1 MAQTIRIEIPVE
13 VQDNTGAVEG
23 IKKKLEDLGKTSE
36 SVSKS
41 LNSIGKT
48 GARKGLMSFADID
61 SSSVSKVLSEVESG
75 GSKIGRLW
83 STTTGVVNKLMSPLT
98 SVASM
103 LTSPL
108 TGLASMAG
116 ASMGL
121 ADAVSTYSDFGATM
135 SRVEALAN
143 ANEEQMVR
151 LTQTAKDMGATTKF
165 SATES
170 AEAFTYMA
178 QAGWSVDDMISGIG
192 GVMSLA
198 AADGLDLASTT
209 DIVSNALTAFGLSA
223 KDTAQFADVLAVAS
237 SASNTDVYNLG
248 ESLKYAAPVMGALGY
263 NIQDTALALGLM
275 SNNAI
280 TGSMAGTA
288 LRTSLTN
295 MASPTEAMAT
305 AMEKY
310 GISLTDSEGNMKS
323 LRGVMENLRSS
334 LGGLSES
341 EQTAAASTI
350 FGKEAMS
357 GMLAIINASEED
369 WQSLAAQI
377 DNSAGAADRMAETMQ
392 DNLAG
397 ALEEMGG
404 AVETAQITLGERLEP
419 YITGVAGFVTEA
431 MPAVEDAIN
440 DIMDFVDVKVG
451 NISQKINALTLT
463 DEWQNADLFGK
474 IDLAW
479 DKLIVEPSASWLK
492 ETGVHIATGIV
503 GGMFSEAAKIL
514 PGGEEAGIMSW
525 LSAGTLIKGADKAV
539 SGIRKFTSVLSDIS
553 PVAGKV
559 GLATAGV
566 AAGIAAIAVAVDNY
580 NQNLLDQNLEEHFG
594 SLSLTADQIQELAE
608 YVVPV
613 EITADLK
620 LANVN
625 FEEAEQLVEEAEA
638 ALEANNFINWKV
650 HRVGVDLTEVD
661 KENLLTNT
669 ETFVTN
675 VEESLEKE
683 EYAAELSVKAI
694 LGEVESQEIVSQ
706 MQAWFK
712 EDAEIVSTLGDAVT
726 DLLQN
731 ALDEGTY
738 NIDTSTAISIM
749 QSKMLDMTNGAKQ
762 AELKGKLSW
771 LELTSNGAA
780 LDADSWSAFVT
791 EAGTYQQEL
800 LNAESAN
807 YQNVFAKLNQA
818 AYNDPSRTGQV
829 EQMKLL
835 LGDAYNELGTTSLLN
850 VWGTFQDSLSTA
862 YGDELNTAKENISSS
877 TQDWIKFFNSEMES
891 AANMKGTVDPYQYL
905 NSAMLNAETIS
916 GDLDK
921 GTQLALMDR
930 YETLFPTVEQLQ
942 GAIDSVYGENGEQLR
957 KVPQAVMDAYYQA
970 MEIGAAGG
978 DDYAINA
985 LMAKQVAESFG
996 GDKSSFMSM
1005 LEDAGITFE
1014 GLPEA
1019 FQEGLNRAFAETTD
1033 MDFTGLS
1040 DKLMESFSGE
1050 EVDWQAVESILNE
1063 YGFSVSE
1070 ALSEQGIDVE
1080 GDVKANADGV
1090 NLDLD
1095 EISHRLEQSMSALT
1109 AEGVEFSVTAE
1120 GVQVDLTNVE
1130 VDSETAMGQIE
1141 AALGMETGTLSGAGI
1156 EVESGAT
1163 VTIPS
1168 ELVQV
1173 DTSDFQSA
1181 VGEAAEAE
1189 QPESVPVDAGAD
1201 VKVGVDNVDASEA
1214 YVNTASE
1221 AQETFADPVPVDA
1234 DAELNMTHNNS
1245 TSEVSRIY
1253 GEVDGEIKGKFASGF
1268 TANADV
1274 YVSLNWKITNPTASI
1289 SVSASGGSATATI
1302 GSAAASAEGR
1312 FVDSP
1317 LLSWIGEDGP
1327 EFVIPVGA
1335 SRRSRG
1341 LELWQQAGRM
1351 LGVPG
1356 YADGGIF
1363 APYSLSNTFG
1373 ETDSGGN
1380 APGFNVS
1387 VPESKEAGDS
1397 GKPFQVSVNM
1407 NNTFEISGDNPTNI
1421 LQMIKANMKTI
1432 TDDLSKEIADRLA
1445 DSFSNRPV

>member
-48 GARKGLMSFADID
+48 GTRKGLMSFADID
-61 SSSVSKVLSEVESG
+61 SSSVSKVLSGVESG

-98 SVASM
+98 SVTSM

-116 ASMGL
+116 ASMGV

-143 ANEEQMVR
+143 ANEEQMAK
-151 LTQTAKDMGATTKF
+151 LTQTAKDMGASTKF

-178 QAGWSVDDMISGIG
+178 QAGWGVDDMINGIG

-280 TGSMAGTA
+280 TGGMAGTA
-288 LRTSLTN
+288 LRTSLAN
-295 MASPTEAMAT
+295 MASPTDAMAT

-419 YITGVAGFVTEA
+419 YITGVAGFVTDA

-440 DIMDFVDVKVG
+440 GMMDFVDAKVG
-451 NISQKINALTLT
+451 NMSQKINALTLT

-474 IDLAW
+474 INLAW
-479 DKLIVEPSASWLK
+479 DKLIMEPSASWLK

-525 LSAGTLIKGADKAV
+525 LSAGTLIKGADKTV
-539 SGIRKFTSVLSDIS
+539 SGIRKFTSALGEIS
-553 PVAGKV
+553 PIAGK
-559 GLATAGV
+559 AGIAAAAV
-566 AAGIAAIAVAVDNY
+566 AAGITAVAVAVDNY
-580 NQNLLDQNLEEHFG
+580 NQKTIDDSLEKHFGKIALSAEQVEDVAAHILEQDYLVNVNASLGEIQNAEEFHSEAEEALASNDALEFKGRIGIELTADEQQEYQDNVTTFIDNKIKELESETYSAHIQVETYLGGTEEGQTLSQNIEQWARADNLELTNLSNDLQSAVESALADGIISVDEEAAISALQDKMNSITSRWKQAEAEAEWDWISQEYGRLSGADLESGAFEDVVASLQSQRESAGAAIEADAKDFYSKLNAMEAAGRISASENDRYKELAGWAIRGQQGQELGRSLEFEANTLQDAYGDKLSSNISQSQADVSEWIGGGGLDTLLQQGDVWQAADLLRNGGDLMNAGTGKGAFGVVTDADQAALSGLYETMKPDVTAMEGLIDQYRDAGQAIPQALMDSYNSAVEVGAASGDQEAAWAAYANQLLETGSDELVSALTDQSNPMYEGIRSALPEEMRTAIDRAAAETTTDPVTLDGLNASIEGDVEVDKQDWLSKIQSNLEEG
-594 SLSLTADQIQELAE
+594 DIGT
-608 YVVPV
+608 
-613 EITADLK
+613 ITAATD
-620 LANVN
+620 AEIEVTVN
-625 FEEAEQLVEEAEA
+625 KGDCLSQIGEA
-638 ALEANNFINWKV
+638 
-650 HRVGVDLTEVD
+650 VGVDW
-661 KENLLTNT
+661 
-669 ETFVTN
+669 
-675 VEESLEKE
+675 
-683 EYAAELSVKAI
+683 
-694 LGEVESQEIVSQ
+694 QEI
-706 MQAWFK
+706 
-712 EDAEIVSTLGDAVT
+712 
-726 DLLQN
+726 
-731 ALDEGTY
+731 
-738 NIDTSTAISIM
+738 
-749 QSKMLDMTNGAKQ
+749 
-762 AELKGKLSW
+762 
-771 LELTSNGAA
+771 
-780 LDADSWSAFVT
+780 
-791 EAGTYQQEL
+791 
-800 LNAESAN
+800 
-807 YQNVFAKLNQA
+807 A
-818 AYNDPSRTGQV
+818 AYNGIEDPYTIYPGMEIKIPTSAIDVDASGVGTAVEQATETDPVNTEAQANITVVPGETDTSQV
-829 EQMKLL
+829 EAAVADQDD
-835 LGDAYNELGTTSLLN
+835 GDA
-850 VWGTFQDSLSTA
+850 
-862 YGDELNTAKENISSS
+862 
-877 TQDWIKFFNSEMES
+877 
-891 AANMKGTVDPYQYL
+891 GTVPMTATAD
-905 NSAMLNAETIS
+905 T
-916 GDLDK
+916 
-921 GTQLALMDR
+921 
-930 YETLFPTVEQLQ
+930 TV
-942 GAIDSVYGENGEQLR
+942 V
-957 KVPQAVMDAYYQA
+957 
-970 MEIGAAGG
+970 AG
-978 DDYAINA
+978 N
-985 LMAKQVAESFG
+985 
-996 GDKSSFMSM
+996 
-1005 LEDAGITFE
+1005 
-1014 GLPEA
+1014 
-1019 FQEGLNRAFAETTD
+1019 
-1033 MDFTGLS
+1033 
-1040 DKLMESFSGE
+1040 
-1050 EVDWQAVESILNE
+1050 VD
-1063 YGFSVSE
+1063 VSE
-1070 ALSEQGIDVE
+1070 AY
-1080 GDVKANADGV
+1080 ANAASETQGAFDETIPADGNV
-1090 NLDLD
+1090 D
-1095 EISHRLEQSMSALT
+1095 
-1109 AEGVEFSVTAE
+1109 
-1120 GVQVDLTNVE
+1120 VDLSQTNN
-1130 VDSETAMGQIE
+1130 A
-1141 AALGMETGTLSGAGI
+1141 
-1156 EVESGAT
+1156 
-1163 VTIPS
+1163 
-1168 ELVQV
+1168 
-1173 DTSDFQSA
+1173 SA
-1181 VGEAAEAE
+1181 
-1189 QPESVPVDAGAD
+1189 
-1201 VKVGVDNVDASEA
+1201 
-1214 YVNTASE
+1214 
-1221 AQETFADPVPVDA
+1221 
-1234 DAELNMTHNNS
+1234 
-1245 TSEVSRIY
+1245 IY
-1253 GEVDGEIKGKFASGF
+1253 GEVDSQVKSTFATGF
-1268 TANADV
+1268 SASANVAV
-1274 YVSLNWKITNPTASI
+1274 TLNWSLVNPTANISVGGAGTGSA
-1289 SVSASGGSATATI
+1289 SVSASLH
-1302 GSAAASAEGR
+1302 AEGGIMAAPHLGI
-1312 FVDSP
+1312 VA
-1317 LLSWIGEDGP
+1317 EDGP
-1327 EFVIPVGA
+1327 EAIIPLSGK
-1335 SRRSRG
+1335 RRNRG
-1341 LELWQQAGRM
+1341 LELWQQAGLM
-1351 LGVPG
+1351 LGIPMH
-1356 YADGGIF
+1356 ADGGIF

>member
-48 GARKGLMSFADID
+48 STRKGLMSFADID
-61 SSSVSKVLSEVESG
+61 SSSVSKVLSGVESG

-98 SVASM
+98 SVTSM

-143 ANEEQMVR
+143 ANTEQMAR
-151 LTQTAKDMGATTKF
+151 LTQTAKDMGASTKF

-178 QAGWSVDDMISGIG
+178 QAGWGVDDMISGIG

-295 MASPTEAMAT
+295 MASPTDAMAT

-357 GMLAIINASEED
+357 GMLAIINSSEED
-369 WQSLAAQI
+369 WRSLAEQI

-419 YITGVAGFVTEA
+419 YIAGVAGSVTDA
-431 MPAVEDAIN
+431 MPTVEDAIN
-440 DIMDFVDVKVG
+440 GIMDFVDAKVG

-479 DKLIVEPSASWLK
+479 DKLIMEPSASWLK
-492 ETGVHIATGIV
+492 ETGVHIATGVV

-539 SGIRKFTSVLSDIS
+539 SGIRKFASVLGEIS
-553 PVAGKV
+553 PIAGK
-559 GLATAGV
+559 AGIAAAAV
-566 AAGIAAIAVAVDNY
+566 AAGITAVAVAVDNY
-580 NQNLLDQNLEEHFG
+580 NQKAIDDSLEKHFG
-594 SLSLTADQIQELAE
+594 KIALSAEQVEDVAAHILEQDYLVKVNASLGEIQNAEEFRSQAEEALASNDALEFKGRIGIELTADEQQEYQDNVSTFIDSKIKELESKTYSAHIQVETYLGGTEEGQTLSQNIEQWARADNLELTNLSNDLQSAVESALANGIISVDEEAAISALQDKMNSITSRWKKAEAEAEWDWISQEYGRLSGADLESGAFEDVVESLHSQRESAELAIEEDAKNFYATLNAMEESGRISAAENDRYKELAGWAIRGQQGQELGRSLEFESNTLRDAYGDKLSSNISQSQADVSEWIGGGGLDTLLQQGDVWQAADLLKSGGDLMNAGTGKGAFGVVTDADQAALSGLYESMKPDVTAMAGIIDEYREAGREIPQALMDSYNSAVEVGAASGDQEAAWAAYANQLLQTGSDELVSALTDSSNPMYEGLRNALPEELRTALDRAAAE
-608 YVVPV
+608 TTTYPIALEGLEAELEGIETNSDEVVAKAQEEIEADLAELSAGGSTVEVAADGV
-613 EITADLK
+613 EITLGQVLVDSGSAMEQI
-620 LANVN
+620 ASAIGVTV
-625 FEEAEQLVEEAEA
+625 AE
-638 ALEANNFINWKV
+638 LEA
-650 HRVGVDLTEVD
+650 
-661 KENLLTNT
+661 
-669 ETFVTN
+669 
-675 VEESLEKE
+675 
-683 EYAAELSVKAI
+683 
-694 LGEVESQEIVSQ
+694 
-706 MQAWFK
+706 
-712 EDAEIVSTLGDAVT
+712 
-726 DLLQN
+726 
-731 ALDEGTY
+731 
-738 NIDTSTAISIM
+738 
-749 QSKMLDMTNGAKQ
+749 
-762 AELKGKLSW
+762 
-771 LELTSNGAA
+771 
-780 LDADSWSAFVT
+780 
-791 EAGTYQQEL
+791 
-800 LNAESAN
+800 
-807 YQNVFAKLNQA
+807 
-818 AYNDPSRTGQV
+818 
-829 EQMKLL
+829 
-835 LGDAYNELGTTSLLN
+835 
-850 VWGTFQDSLSTA
+850 
-862 YGDELNTAKENISSS
+862 
-877 TQDWIKFFNSEMES
+877 
-891 AANMKGTVDPYQYL
+891 
-905 NSAMLNAETIS
+905 
-916 GDLDK
+916 
-921 GTQLALMDR
+921 
-930 YETLFPTVEQLQ
+930 
-942 GAIDSVYGENGEQLR
+942 
-957 KVPQAVMDAYYQA
+957 
-970 MEIGAAGG
+970 
-978 DDYAINA
+978 
-985 LMAKQVAESFG
+985 
-996 GDKSSFMSM
+996 
-1005 LEDAGITFE
+1005 AGITE
-1014 GLPEA
+1014 ADIETGATITIPPE
-1019 FQEGLNRAFAETTD
+1019 LC
-1033 MDFTGLS
+1033 
-1040 DKLMESFSGE
+1040 
-1050 EVDWQAVESILNE
+1050 
-1063 YGFSVSE
+1063 
-1070 ALSEQGIDVE
+1070 
-1080 GDVKANADGV
+1080 
-1090 NLDLD
+1090 
-1095 EISHRLEQSMSALT
+1095 
-1109 AEGVEFSVTAE
+1109 
-1120 GVQVDLTNVE
+1120 QVDAAGLQEAIADLAANEEAGSVPAE
-1130 VDSETAMGQIE
+1130 ATAD
-1141 AALGMETGTLSGAGI
+1141 
-1156 EVESGAT
+1156 VT
-1163 VTIPS
+1163 VNPGN
-1168 ELVQV
+1168 V
-1173 DTSDFQSA
+1173 DTSEVYA
-1181 VGEAAEAE
+1181 
-1189 QPESVPVDAGAD
+1189 
-1201 VKVGVDNVDASEA
+1201 
-1214 YVNTASE
+1214 NTASE
-1221 AQETFADPVPVDA
+1221 AQDAFADPVPVDA
-1234 DAELNMTHNNS
+1234 DTDLNMTHNNS
-1245 TSEVSRIY
+1245 ASEVSRIY
-1253 GEVDGEIKGKFASGF
+1253 GEVDGEVKGKFASGF
-1268 TANADV
+1268 KANADV
-1274 YVSLNWKITNPTASI
+1274 RVTLNWSLVNPTANISVGGAGTGSA
-1289 SVSASGGSATATI
+1289 SVSASLH
-1302 GSAAASAEGR
+1302 AEGGIMAAPHLGI
-1312 FVDSP
+1312 VA
-1317 LLSWIGEDGP
+1317 EDGP
-1327 EFVIPVGA
+1327 EAIIPLSGK
-1335 SRRSRG
+1335 RRNRG
-1341 LELWQQAGRM
+1341 LELWQQAGLM
-1351 LGVPG
+1351 LGIPMH
-1356 YADGGIF
+1356 ADGGIF

-1380 APGFNVS
+1380 AHGFNLS
-1387 VPESKEAGDS
+1387 VPESKEVGDS